1 MTYKLVNNTDSIT
14 KKTTEADIIIRK
26 TDNAAIPKD
35 LANRDYQE
43 YLAWKAEGNEPEAAD

>member
-35 LANRDYQE
+35 PANIDYQE
-43 YLAWKAEGNEPEAAD
+43 YLEWAKTNTAEAAD